1 MTSTAQGRAA
11 RKDLVGERLRRARQR
26 RQEQAG
32 QGAHPGGSNAAARGT
47 RGRLEHREG
56 LEPALSSAQR
66 RLWFLSQ
73 LEPDS
78 AAYLIP
84 ACLDLHGPLDPD
96 ALHRAWDRV
105 VERHEVLRT
114 RFMIQDGEPVP
125 VLDATAAASR
135 ELIEVDPSADPAALD
150 RITAAEVSRPID
162 LATQQPWRLTLV
174 RSGPEEHRLLVV
186 LHHIAADGWSVSVL
200 LRDLARAYRGEDL
213 VGNDLQY
220 LDFTHHRA
228 GPDGAEGG
236 SLTHWTRHLAEAPRL
251 LDLPTDRP
259 RPATADPAGDTVHRT
274 LGREASEAVRRLA
287 GATGT
292 TAYMVFLA
300 GLHVV
305 LGQWARADDIVIGTP
320 VAGRSRPEFEDLV
333 GCFVNTVA
341 LRTRSTATD
350 TVADLLDQT
359 RTVTIDG
366 LAHQAIGFE
375 EVVEALGLERD
386 VSSTPLYQVALTVH
400 TEPDAE
406 LTIPGVVSTWRDV
419 LAPVTKCDLALHVH
433 GGLVGSDDPAA
444 QDATVSVTYRTAL
457 FDRAT
462 VSRLVGH
469 LEQALCS
476 MAGDPSQP
484 LSAVRLLTDPEVE
497 ELPGHIGTDVPAP
510 TAAGGGSVGDVIRAV
525 ARDHPDRIAVT
536 SRGEDLTYAELM
548 ARVEGVA
555 CRLHEMGVGRGDR
568 VGLLVERSCD
578 VVVGMLAAFRVG
590 AAYVPLDPMYPDG
603 RLAALT
609 EAAPPAA
616 VLTQTHLR
624 SRVPAAV
631 ADRAIVLHQ
640 VPGTAPTQAPDAARG
655 EDVAYLLF
663 TSGTT
668 GAPKG
673 VQVEHRHLLSY
684 LAGLREVVDVRD
696 GWSWAMMT
704 TPSADLGL
712 TNLFGALT
720 TGGRV
725 HLLSYEQV
733 TDPAAVASYF
743 RTHRIDAM
751 KLVPSHLQALWDES
765 DPTAMLPG
773 TALILAGEPC
783 PWDLVDRVCAVAPG
797 LAVHNHYGPSETTVS
812 VMGQALPHPLAADQ
826 GVTVPLG
833 RPFPGT
839 RAHVLDR
846 VGRPVPVGVPGEL
859 VIAGPSVS
867 RGYLGRPDDTDRA
880 FMTEASLPGAPP
892 ESTARA
898 YRTGDLV
905 RRRPSGEIEFL
916 GRSDDQVKIRGYRV
930 EPGGVAHAVRECVG
944 VADCFVLTREDRPGH
959 RTLTAYVVPAEGA
972 TEEELDPS
980 RLREELRDR
989 LPDYMVPSDL
999 VPLPALPLT
1008 ANGKID
1014 RSALPAP
1021 DAAQRRTGPAV
1032 ELTGPSEQRVAQVWR
1047 QVLGID
1053 EVGGEDNFFEIG
1065 GDSFSAVRAVRALG
1079 ADVSV
1084 VDLFTN
1090 PTVRALAARV
1100 DDRAQGSPGGDGL
1113 LVRLDEARG
1122 PAEVHLVCVPY
1133 GGGSPVTFAPLARAM
1148 PDGVAVHGVDL
1159 PGHDTAR
1166 RDETPRPL
1174 LEVAAD
1180 LVPQIQALGGEVVLY
1195 GHCLGGALAAET
1207 ALQLEAAGT
1216 RVLGV
1221 VEAGTFP
1228 AARLPG
1234 RLAGLIDR
1242 ILPTDRLLSDRAY
1255 HDMLRSLGGFTDVV
1269 DPADRSF
1276 LIRALRHDAR
1286 EAEGYYT
1293 ERYSEIEAGR
1303 SVAHLQ
1309 APLLCVVGDRDR
1321 ATELYQER
1329 FAEWTDFSDDVELAV
1344 IDRAGHYF
1352 LKHQADELAGVLHRT
1367 IDRWRQGERPRS
1379 EPVTAGAG
1387 QATTSTFL
1395 LVALTQLFSMIGT
1408 GLTSFALGV
1417 WVLQE
1422 TGSVSRFAMI
1432 SVLAVAPAILLSPVA
1447 GAVADRFERRRVMI
1461 LSDSMAGAATAALVI
1476 LLATGRLELWFIY
1489 LFAGVGSVANAF
1501 QRPAYLAAVTQLVPK
1516 RYLGQANG
1524 LVTLGA
1530 SAGDLVAALL
1540 GGILIGFF
1548 GLAIVVAI
1556 DVTTFLLAF
1565 VVLLCVRFPDR
1576 LWVRRE
1582 ESFRAEI
1589 VGGWRYI
1596 TRRRPLVVMVV
1607 FFVVFNLLFAVPVVL
1622 ATPLVLEGSS
1632 PQVLGAVLA
1641 CGGIGALLGTLLMAV
1656 WGGTRRRALGM
1667 IGGTITLGAAVVLL
1681 GATAQPVVQGAA
1693 MLLTY
1698 GSLLVLNA
1706 HWLALI
1712 QTKVGL
1718 ELQGRVLA
1726 INQMMAMSAMPFGF
1740 VAVGPLSDWVGRHA
1754 DRGALG
1760 ALEDLLQLGSVAGI
1774 GLTLVVTGALIAGWG
1789 LLGLGLPA
1797 LRTMEDA
1804 LPDAIPDAEIAK
1816 DRDELQARADEAH
1829 QAHLTASRS

>member
-1 MTSTAQGRAA
+1 MTSTARGSAA
-11 RKDLVGERLRRARQR
+11 RKDLVSERLRLARQR
-26 RQEQAG
+26 RQEPG
-32 QGAHPGGSNAAARGT
+32 PPGGQPDGEAGAGSAAQA
-47 RGRLEHREG
+47 RLEHREG
-56 LEPALSSAQR
+56 LEPTLSSAQR

-84 ACLDLHGPLDPD
+84 ACLDLHGPVDTD

-114 RFMIQDGEPVP
+114 RLTIQDGEPFP
-125 VLDATAAASR
+125 TLDAAAGPR
-135 ELIEVDPSADPAALD
+135 EIIEVDLSDDPTALD
-150 RITAAEVSRPID
+150 RITAAEVGRPID

-174 RSGPEEHRLLVV
+174 RSGPEEHRLLIV

-200 LRDLARAYRGEDL
+200 LRDLARAYRGADL
-213 VGNDLQY
+213 TGNGLQY
-220 LDFTHHRA
+220 LDFTHHRN
-228 GPDGAEGG
+228 GPGGAEDG
-236 SLTHWTRHLAEAPRL
+236 SLAHWTTHLANAPRL
-251 LDLPTDRP
+251 LELPTDRP
-259 RPATADPAGDTVHRT
+259 RPATVDPAGDTVHIR
-274 LGREASEAVRRLA
+274 LGSRASHAVRRLSA
-287 GATGT
+287 ATGT

-305 LGQWARADDIVIGTP
+305 LGQWARTDDIVIGTP
-320 VAGRSRPEFEDLV
+320 VAGRSRTEFEDLV

-350 TVADLLDQT
+350 TVAELLDQT
-359 RTVTIDG
+359 RTVTVDG

-386 VSSTPLYQVALTVH
+386 ISTTPLYQVSLTVH
-400 TEPDAE
+400 TEPEAE
-406 LTIPGVVSTWRDV
+406 LTIPGVVTTWRDV
-419 LAPVTKCDLALHVH
+419 LAPVAKCDLALHVH
-433 GGLVGSDDPAA
+433 GGLVGSSDPAT
-444 QDATVSVTYRTAL
+444 QDVTVSVTYRTAL

-462 VSRLVGH
+462 VSRLIGH

-476 MAGDPSQP
+476 MADDPSQP
-484 LSAVRLLTDPEVE
+484 LSVVRLLTDPELK
-497 ELPGHIGTDVPAP
+497 ELSEHVGTDVPAP
-510 TAAGGGSVGDVIRAV
+510 PAAGSGSVGDVIRAV
-525 ARDHPDRIAVT
+525 ARSHPERIAVT

-548 ARVEGVA
+548 ARTEGVA
-555 CRLHEMGVGRGDR
+555 GRLHELEVGRGDR

-590 AAYVPLDPMYPDG
+590 AAYVPLDPLYPDG

-609 EAAPPAA
+609 ETAAPAA
-616 VLTQTHLR
+616 VLTQAHLR

-631 ADRAIVLHQ
+631 ADRTIVLGE
-640 VPGTAPTQAPDAARG
+640 VSGAAPAAAPDAAGG

-673 VQVEHRHLLSY
+673 VQVEHGHLLSY

-704 TPSADLGL
+704 TPAADLGL

-733 TDPAAVASYF
+733 TDPTAVARYF

-751 KLVPSHLQALWDES
+751 KLVPSHLQALWDER
-765 DPTAMLPG
+765 DPTAVLPG
-773 TALILAGEPC
+773 AALILAGEPC
-783 PWDLVDRVCAVAPG
+783 PWELVDRVRAVASG

-812 VMGQALPHPLAADQ
+812 VLGQALGHTPPTDRG
-826 GVTVPLG
+826 GVVPLG

-846 VGRPVPVGVPGEL
+846 DGRPVPVGVPGEL

-867 RGYLGRPDDTDRA
+867 RGYLGRSSDAGRA
-880 FMTEASLPGAPP
+880 FVTEASLPGAPP
-892 ESTARA
+892 DSAARA

-905 RRRPSGEIEFL
+905 RRRPTGEIEFL

-930 EPGGVAHAVRECVG
+930 EPGGVAHAVRECAG
-944 VADCFVLTREDRPGH
+944 VADCFVLAREDRPGQ
-959 RTLTAYVVPAEGA
+959 RTLTAYVVPAEE
-972 TEEELDPS
+972 TVEKLDRS
-980 RLREELRDR
+980 GLRDELRDR

-999 VPLPALPLT
+999 VPLAALPLT

-1014 RSALPAP
+1014 RPALPVP
-1021 DAAQRRTGPAV
+1021 DAAQRRTGPAAD
-1032 ELTGPSEQRVAQVWR
+1032 LTGATEHRVAQVWR
-1047 QVLGID
+1047 QLLGID

-1084 VDLFTN
+1084 VDLFTH
-1090 PTVRALAARV
+1090 PTVRTLASRV
-1100 DDRAQGSPGGDGL
+1100 DARAQGQHAQGGL
-1113 LVRLDEARG
+1113 LVRLDEPCG
-1122 PAEVHLVCVPY
+1122 PVGVHLVCVPY
-1133 GGGSPVTFAPLARAM
+1133 GGGSPVTFAPLAEAM
-1148 PDGVAVHGVDL
+1148 PDDVAVHGVDL
-1159 PGHDTAR
+1159 PGHDTSR
-1166 RDETPRPL
+1166 RDESPRPL
-1174 LEVAAD
+1174 KEVAAD

-1228 AARLPG
+1228 AARIPG
-1234 RLAGLIDR
+1234 RLARLLDR

-1276 LIRALRHDAR
+1276 LIGALRHDAR

-1293 ERYSEIEAGR
+1293 ERYSELEAGR
-1303 SVAHLQ
+1303 TVARLR

-1329 FAEWTDFSDDVELAV
+1329 FAEWSDFSDDVDLAV

-1352 LKHQADELAGVLHRT
+1352 LKHQAQELADVLSCT
-1367 IDRWRQGERPRS
+1367 IDRWARGERPRS

-1387 QATTSTFL
+1387 QATTRTFL

-1461 LSDSMAGAATAALVI
+1461 LSDSMAGAATAALVL

-1548 GLAIVVAI
+1548 GLATVVAI
-1556 DVTTFLLAF
+1556 DATTFVLAF
-1565 VVLLCVRFPDR
+1565 TVLLCVRFPDR

-1622 ATPLVLEGSS
+1622 ATPLVLGGSS

-1641 CGGIGALLGTLLMAV
+1641 CGGVGALLGTLLMAV

-1681 GATAQPVVQGAA
+1681 GATAQPVVQGVA

-1754 DRGALG
+1754 DSGALG
-1760 ALEDLLQLGSVAGI
+1760 ALEDLLQLGAVAGV
-1774 GLTLVVTGALIAGWG
+1774 GLTLVLAGALIAGWG

-1804 LPDAIPDAEIAK
+1804 LPDAIPDAEIAS
-1816 DRDELQARADEAH
+1816 DRDELQARADEALRE
-1829 QAHLTASRS
+1829 HLTTSRT